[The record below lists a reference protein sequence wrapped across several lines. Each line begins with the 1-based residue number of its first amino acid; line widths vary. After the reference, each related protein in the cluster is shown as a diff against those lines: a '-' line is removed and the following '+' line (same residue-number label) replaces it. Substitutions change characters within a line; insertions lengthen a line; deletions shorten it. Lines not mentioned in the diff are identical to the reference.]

1 MPDIIKLLPDSVA
14 NQIAAGE
21 VIQRPASLVKEL
33 MENAVDAGSKHIKV
47 IIKDAGSSL
56 VQVTDD
62 GQGMSET
69 DCRLSFERHATS
81 KITTAEDLF
90 AISTR
95 GFRGE
100 ALASIAAVAMV
111 EIKTC
116 LQGAEIGTM
125 LKINGSRVESQEP
138 VSCPPGTNIAVKNLF
153 YNVPARRKFLKTAAT
168 EMRHIINEFQRVVLA
183 SPDIRFS
190 LHHNDKEV
198 FNLPQAS
205 RKQRIID
212 VFGKNMNQSLVN
224 LHTETSLAK
233 ISGFIGKPEHARKTF
248 GEQFFFIN
256 SRYMRHPYMHK
267 AVMEAYENILAPEAI
282 PSYFIFLEA
291 DPASIDVNIHP
302 TKTEI
307 KFENERM
314 VWQVLHASVRESLG
328 KFNIVPSLDFDNE
341 GIIDIPGPGKEN
353 PGMPRIDID
362 TDYNPF
368 REDDKYNELKR
379 SFEKERDF
387 NLSSWEKLYPGRRPD
402 DISGSS
408 PTLSG
413 DPSSGDPLG
422 RDPFTGKKEGKDDG
436 TEIFHGAEKIFQVRN
451 KYIICSVKSGLMII
465 DQKRAHERILYDKFI
480 RALHSDSMVAQK
492 SLFPKTLEMD
502 QAGLSIINEI
512 EEEIKNC
519 GFDIRYLGNNTISIN
534 SQPAASM
541 NEDPREMLE
550 IIIEEYKTTEKEP
563 GDSNKENIAA
573 CMARAAAVPYGKALE
588 AEEIRELIDKLFQCT
603 NPNYAPSGKTIIS
616 IITLDELDKRLK

>member
-56 VQVTDD
+56 VQVIDD
-62 GQGMSET
+62 GQGMSGT

-111 EIKTC
+111 EVKTC

-125 LKINGSRVESQEP
+125 LKINGSKVESQEP

-168 EMRHIINEFQRVVLA
+168 EIRHIINEFQRVVLA

-205 RKQRIID
+205 SKQRIID

-341 GIIDIPGPGKEN
+341 GVIDIPGPGKEN

-362 TDYNPF
+362 TNYNPF

-387 NLSSWEKLYPGRRPD
+387 NLSNWEKLYPGRLPD

-408 PTLSG
+408 PALSG
-413 DPSSGDPLG
+413 DPSSGDHLSK
-422 RDPFTGKKEGKDDG
+422 DPFTGEKEGKDDG
-436 TEIFHGAEKIFQVRN
+436 TGIFRGPEKIFQIRN
-451 KYIICSVKSGLMII
+451 KYIICPVKSGLMII

-480 RALHSDSMVAQK
+480 RVLQSDSMVAQK

-519 GFDIRYLGNNTISIN
+519 GFDIHYLGNNTISIN

-563 GDSNKENIAA
+563 GDSNKEKIAA
-573 CMARAAAVPYGKALE
+573 CMARAAAVPYGKGLE

>member
-1 MPDIIKLLPDSVA
+1 MPDIIKVLPDSVA

-56 VQVTDD
+56 VQIIDD

-81 KITTAEDLF
+81 KITTSEDLF

-116 LQGAEIGTM
+116 LHSDELGTI
-125 LKINGSRVESQEP
+125 LKINGSKVESQEP
-138 VSCPPGTNIAVKNLF
+138 VSCPPGTNIAVKNIF

-183 SPDIRFS
+183 SHDIRFS

-233 ISGFIGKPEHARKTF
+233 ISGFTGKPEHARKTF

-267 AVMEAYENILAPEAI
+267 AVTEAYKNILAPEAI
-282 PSYFIFLEA
+282 PSYFIFMEA

-314 VWQVLHASVRESLG
+314 VWQILHASVRESLG

-353 PGMPRIDID
+353 PGVPRIDID

-368 REDDKYNELKR
+368 SEDDKYNELKR
-379 SFEKERDF
+379 NFEKERDL
-387 NLSSWEKLYPGRRPD
+387 NLSNWEKLYPGPGHRPD
-402 DISGSS
+402 DVSGSS
-408 PTLSG
+408 HPLSG
-413 DPSSGDPLG
+413 DPASAGAA
-422 RDPFTGKKEGKDDG
+422 TGKTGGKDG
-436 TEIFHGAEKIFQVRN
+436 GAEIYRGAEKIFQVRN

-480 RALHSDSMVAQK
+480 QALQSDSMVAQK

-502 QAGLSIINEI
+502 QSGLAIINEI

-550 IIIEEYKTTEKEP
+550 IIIEEYRTTEKDP
-563 GDSNKENIAA
+563 GHSNKEKIAA
-573 CMARAAAVPYGKALE
+573 CMARAAAVPYGKVLE

>member
-116 LQGAEIGTM
+116 PQDAEIGTM

-138 VSCPPGTNIAVKNLF
+138 VSCQPGTNIAVKNLF

-224 LHTETSLAK
+224 LHTETSLAR

-267 AVMEAYENILAPEAI
+267 AVMEAYENILPSEAI

-353 PGMPRIDID
+353 PGMPRIDIN

-379 SFEKERDF
+379 TFEKERDF
-387 NLSSWEKLYPGRRPD
+387 NLSNWEKLHPGSLPAAGGS
-402 DISGSS
+402 SGSGL
-408 PTLSG
+408 PVG
-413 DPSSGDPLG
+413 GG
-422 RDPFTGKKEGKDDG
+422 PFSEEEGKVEG
-436 TEIFHGAEKIFQVRN
+436 TETFRGAEKIFQVRN
-451 KYIICSVKSGLMII
+451 KYIVCSVKSGLMII

-480 RALHSDSMVAQK
+480 RALQSDSMVAQK

-512 EEEIKNC
+512 EEDIKNC

-550 IIIEEYKTTEKEP
+550 IIIEEYKTTEKDP
-563 GDSNKENIAA
+563 GDSNKEKIAA
-573 CMARAAAVPYGKALE
+573 CMSRAAAVPYGKVLE
-588 AEEIRELIDKLFQCT
+588 SEEIRELIDKLFQCT
-603 NPNYAPSGKTIIS
+603 NPNYAPSGKAIVS